1 MALGF
6 IINCIFK
13 PLVINNYC
21 NKTFMQASFLKKSAF
36 LFVPLGGIT
45 LWFLKDGGI
54 SYGLNFLYYWFF
66 MIGYQIFFI
75 LIVWMRLLYLR
86 YNHKKD
92 AAYQPL
98 LYLSI
103 LLLMASIVYFVAF
116 FEWYERNEVS
126 FIVFIE

>member
-86 YNHKKD
+86 Y
-92 AAYQPL
+92 
-98 LYLSI
+98 
-103 LLLMASIVYFVAF
+103 
-116 FEWYERNEVS
+116 
-126 FIVFIE
+126 